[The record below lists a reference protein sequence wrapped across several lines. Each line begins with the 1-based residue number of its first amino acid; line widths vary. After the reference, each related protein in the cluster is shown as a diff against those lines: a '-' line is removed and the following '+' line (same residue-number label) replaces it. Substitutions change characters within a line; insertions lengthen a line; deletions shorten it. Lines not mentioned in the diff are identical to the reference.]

1 MADQFGLFWNSI
13 NADRT
18 YDADSFAE
26 WLRKFFTTGVF
37 NGEMQVVPD
46 SGMVVNVQPG
56 YININGKVKFFDSVQ
71 AFTIEPAS
79 GVYPRIDTIV
89 VRCDSTNRIITTE
102 YVKGDYS
109 GNAPVPTAP
118 VRTGGIYEVVLA
130 QIQVNAGATQILVNN
145 ITDTRADD
153 DLCGWVTSTVEGVPM
168 DQIVSQMQAQFL
180 TWFDH
185 MKDQLDEDAAGH
197 LQQEIDQISAAV
209 TSIGN
214 AVQVH
219 TSDFAINEGEGTA
232 ASRAYSVGE
241 FLMWYNGLRKVT
253 APIAQGDPITDQ
265 NTADT
270 KVGDELTSLNN
281 GLTPTSYTTPSVYSS
296 RATSVTGGYVII
308 GKLVLVNITFKA
320 AHTASGA
327 GNSSTIF
334 TGLPVPKTSIVP
346 LICVSTGTYTSPY
359 NSIAGNVAIAL
370 DDNGRISFNEI
381 TTNNYYGITGVYLIN

>member
-89 VRCDSTNRIITTE
+89 VRCDSTNRIITTA

-197 LQQEIDQISAAV
+197 LQLEIDQISAAV

-219 TSDFAINEGEGTA
+219 TNDFAINEGEGTA

-241 FLMWYNGLRKVT
+241 FLMWYNGLRRVT
-253 APIAQGDPITDQ
+253 APIAQGEPITDQ

-270 KVGDELTSLNN
+270 KVGDELSSLKSGLNN
-281 GLTPTSYTTPSVYSS
+281 CIHTLDVDLGGTTITTADTGWYYAEVPFTLPSGAVALGIAVQNYDASVIPVLKNGNIITLRSPSS
-296 RATSVTGGYVII
+296 RTVPNNRTVRVTY
-308 GKLVLVNITFKA
+308 F
-320 AHTASGA
+320 
-327 GNSSTIF
+327 
-334 TGLPVPKTSIVP
+334 LP
-346 LICVSTGTYTSPY
+346 
-359 NSIAGNVAIAL
+359 
-370 DDNGRISFNEI
+370 
-381 TTNNYYGITGVYLIN
+381 

>member
-270 KVGDELTSLNN
+270 KVGDELTSLKN
-281 GLTPTSYTTPSVYSS
+281 GLTVESAEINIGTYKAGSANPYVKKSGHVAILQLYALQNVNVGAPT
-296 RATSVTGGYVII
+296 II
-308 GKLVLVNITFKA
+308 GNVPAGFRPLLSVQQIGVDSSGRYISISVMENGNIEVYAYSNAF
-320 AHTASGA
+320 
-327 GNSSTIF
+327 NNIR
-334 TGLPVPKTSIVP
+334 VIM
-346 LICVSTGTYTSPY
+346 PY
-359 NSIAGNVAIAL
+359 MV
-370 DDNGRISFNEI
+370 
-381 TTNNYYGITGVYLIN
+381 

>member
-270 KVGDELTSLNN
+270 KVGDELTSLKN
-281 GLTPTSYTTPSVYSS
+281 GLNRVGNHFIRGTFNWRTYANIQSALTANAQTVFPSD
-296 RATSVTGGYVII
+296 
-308 GKLVLVNITFKA
+308 
-320 AHTASGA
+320 
-327 GNSSTIF
+327 
-334 TGLPVPKTSIVP
+334 
-346 LICVSTGTYTSPY
+346 GTYTFSAMTLGGTPHVLTGMRQ
-359 NSIAGNVAIAL
+359 GNF
-370 DDNGRISFNEI
+370 ISFVHQSYTYKPETI
-381 TTNNYYGITGVYLIN
+381 YSLDGGSTWAINN

>member
-109 GNAPVPTAP
+109 GNSPVPTAP

-130 QIQVNAGATQILVNN
+130 QIRVNAGATQILANN

-270 KVGDELTSLNN
+270 KVGDELTELKN
-281 GLTPTSYTTPSVYSS
+281 GLTGTITRNISS
-296 RATSVTGGYVII
+296 GTID
-308 GKLVLVNITFKA
+308 NITCIRKGNWVTVSARLYDISVA
-320 AHTASGA
+320 AHGRFFMIPENFRPSGDVFGFGYMLVTDTGWVPMLSNVHA
-327 GNSSTIF
+327 NGEVGIAYSASSTCTQVGF
-334 TGLPVPKTSIVP
+334 FASYPV
-346 LICVSTGTYTSPY
+346 
-359 NSIAGNVAIAL
+359 
-370 DDNGRISFNEI
+370 DD
-381 TTNNYYGITGVYLIN
+381 

>member
-270 KVGDELTSLNN
+270 KVGDELTSLKN
-281 GLTPTSYTTPSVYSS
+281 GLSPVKINPVIEPAASSVITLVDNTTYRVGRMVFISMRIQVSGSYGQANVMMSGFPPIYGTTLSTGQNAVAVASNKKRFGLSATGQLTPSENLEASDG
-296 RATSVTGGYVII
+296 AI
-308 GKLVLVNITFKA
+308 VLNAAYIT
-320 AHTASGA
+320 
-327 GNSSTIF
+327 N
-334 TGLPVPKTSIVP
+334 
-346 LICVSTGTYTSPY
+346 
-359 NSIAGNVAIAL
+359 
-370 DDNGRISFNEI
+370 
-381 TTNNYYGITGVYLIN
+381 

>member
-270 KVGDELTSLNN
+270 KVGDELTSLKN
-281 GLTPTSYTTPSVYSS
+281 GLSDSVSNISKMTSSSSVEFYKVG
-296 RATSVTGGYVII
+296 RVCVATLTL
-308 GKLVLVNITFKA
+308 K
-320 AHTASGA
+320 
-327 GNSSTIF
+327 STE
-334 TGLPVPKTSIVP
+334 P
-346 LICVSTGTYTSPY
+346 
-359 NSIAGNVAIAL
+359 IA
-370 DDNGRISFNEI
+370 D
-381 TTNNYYGITGVYLIN
+381 TNNYIDLCNIPNGFTPVNAFSAVIPAIDGGAYKPSQFRVTTGGKVQFYIVGGWQNAISYRGQLVYII

>member
-270 KVGDELTSLNN
+270 KVGDELTSLKN
-281 GLTPTSYTTPSVYSS
+281 GLTPQVVNLSASEMTLP
-296 RATSVTGGYVII
+296 AGVTLYRLNYLTII
-308 GKLVLVNITFKA
+308 GKIVILNFSIRMVNV
-320 AHTASGA
+320 SGQQNIA
-327 GNSSTIF
+327 NFIPNAYKPANTTNGTSE
-334 TGLPVPKTSIVP
+334 TGLGDGKCQPVTISPDRSMTVYPVNS
-346 LICVSTGTYTSPY
+346 GTTY
-359 NSIAGNVAIAL
+359 AIGSL
-370 DDNGRISFNEI
+370 
-381 TTNNYYGITGVYLIN
+381 VYAME

>member
-270 KVGDELTSLNN
+270 KVGDELTSLKN
-281 GLTPTSYTTPSVYSS
+281 GLTNVETGINELHTSGYVPVMTTFSQSGTAVDYTIPSTGLYAVRASTGSTAGTLSVYMF
-296 RATSVTGGYVII
+296 
-308 GKLVLVNITFKA
+308 NN
-320 AHTASGA
+320 A
-327 GNSSTIF
+327 GNPIATVINVNAPAWATIF
-334 TGLPVPKTSIVP
+334 TPPIP
-346 LICVSTGTYTSPY
+346 LIAGTIIKAQFHGPNGS
-359 NSIAGNVAIAL
+359 GGAIVKYA
-370 DDNGRISFNEI
+370 
-381 TTNNYYGITGVYLIN
+381 V

>member
-270 KVGDELTSLNN
+270 KVGDELTSLKN
-281 GLTPTSYTTPSVYSS
+281 GLSQLSANMAAKANSEFLGIINAGASITIEITAKPIIMLFQYGTAGVILTAYNQG
-296 RATSVTGGYVII
+296 ATAFGDY
-308 GKLVLVNITFKA
+308 KADIT
-320 AHTASGA
+320 
-327 GNSSTIF
+327 
-334 TGLPVPKTSIVP
+334 TSIANNV
-346 LICVSTGTYTSPY
+346 LTVNNVSSNRNYRMT
-359 NSIAGNVAIAL
+359 V
-370 DDNGRISFNEI
+370 IS
-381 TTNNYYGITGVYLIN
+381 